1 MLADNSPYNEKELLL
16 RIADDD
22 TRAFTHLMDHYSSMV
37 YGYLLRFVKDP
48 FLAQELAQDVF
59 LKIWNHRKQ
68 LSGIANFAGYLY
80 VALRNTA
87 CNAFK
92 EQLYKTDGPPAD
104 TIASVLPAPAS
115 NLEYKELANT
125 LTRAIDQLPPR
136 RKEVFKLNRFEG
148 LTYEEIA
155 QRLNIAK
162 STVKDHMAE
171 SLLFLREHLKEELD
185 TVMPS

>member
-1 MLADNSPYNEKELLL
+1 MADYSPYDEKELLQ
-16 RIADDD
+16 RMASDD
-22 TRAFTHLMDHYSSMV
+22 TKAFARLMDHYSPMV
-37 YGYLLRFVKDP
+37 YGYLLRFVKDS

-68 LSGIANFAGYLY
+68 LTGIENFAGYLY

-87 CNAFK
+87 ANAFK
-92 EQLYKTDGPPAD
+92 EKLYKNDGPPTD
-104 TIASVLPAPAS
+104 TIACAAAPTAS
-115 NLEYKELANT
+115 KLEYNELADT

-155 QRLNIAK
+155 KRLNIAK
-162 STVKDHMAE
+162 STVKDHMIE
-171 SLLFLREHLKEELD
+171 SLLFLREHLKKSW
-185 TVMPS
+185 MP